1 MKNKKVNKIS
11 YHKIIENL
19 SQDIGIT
26 KEETKG
32 LVDVA
37 LSSTELRKVN
47 YEQLKEEITTFLVI
61 NIFFLICKL

>member
-11 YHKIIENL
+11 YHKIIEDL

-32 LVDVA
+32 
-37 LSSTELRKVN
+37 
-47 YEQLKEEITTFLVI
+47 
-61 NIFFLICKL
+61 

>member
-1 MKNKKVNKIS
+1 MKNKKVNQIS
-11 YHKIIENL
+11 YHKIIEDL

-37 LSSTELRKVN
+37 SSSADLRKVN

>member
-61 NIFFLICKL
+61 NVFFLICKL

>member
-11 YHKIIENL
+11 YHKIIEDL

-32 LVDVA
+32 LVVVA

>member
-11 YHKIIENL
+11 YHKIIEDL

-37 LSSTELRKVN
+37 LSSTELRIVN

>member
-1 MKNKKVNKIS
+1 MKNKKVNQIS
-11 YHKIIENL
+11 YHKIIEDL

-32 LVDVA
+32 LVDIA
-37 LSSTELRKVN
+37 LSSTDLGKVN
-47 YEQLKEEITTFLVI
+47 YQQLKEEITSFLII

>member
-26 KEETKG
+26 IEETKG

>member
-1 MKNKKVNKIS
+1 MKNKKVNQIS
-11 YHKIIENL
+11 YHKIIEDL

-37 LSSTELRKVN
+37 SSSAELRKVN

>member
-11 YHKIIENL
+11 YHKIIEDL

-47 YEQLKEEITTFLVI
+47 YEQLKEEITPFLVI
-61 NIFFLICKL
+61 NIFYLICKL

>member
-11 YHKIIENL
+11 YQKIIENL

>member
-11 YHKIIENL
+11 YHKIIEDL

-61 NIFFLICKL
+61 HIFFLICKL

>member
-1 MKNKKVNKIS
+1 MKNKKVNIIS
-11 YHKIIENL
+11 YHKIIEHL

>member
-11 YHKIIENL
+11 YHKIIEDL

-61 NIFFLICKL
+61 NVFFLICKL

>member
-11 YHKIIENL
+11 YHKIIEDL

-26 KEETKG
+26 KQETKG

>member
-11 YHKIIENL
+11 YHKIIEDL

>member
-11 YHKIIENL
+11 YHKIIEDL

-61 NIFFLICKL
+61 SIFFLICKL